1 MPLVLPL
8 HQSKTTTKFARAH
21 HGAHH
26 GLVRRGLQRPSAPS
40 FYRYITTDKFGSIDD
55 EHGGHIANAMRRIV
69 ALLTILPAAA
79 GAPLTPRRRTDTG
92 PVDYNPA
99 KGTGCARANTE
110 RLEQGKD
117 SDFWDGGFYFEV
129 RAPRGG
135 VCVCACVERGRL
147 VSRPPSVLSSCVPFF
162 RSAWRSQTYVDGWNS
177 QKCTSPPPPSLSI
190 GCSRPALGLCALRAD
205 APCHSPCAQ
214 VYYHRL
220 WPRVRFQ
227 RYAGS
232 LRKRIDLAA
241 GASLSRF
248 LHCRPFII
256 QPDSPLWLPPC
267 ACVRVPVRLRFAHLH
282 LVCPRARAQPTRAT
296 KMSKSC
302 SPKAAPTRS
311 RSV

>member
-1 MPLVLPL
+1 
-8 HQSKTTTKFARAH
+8 
-21 HGAHH
+21 
-26 GLVRRGLQRPSAPS
+26 
-40 FYRYITTDKFGSIDD
+40 
-55 EHGGHIANAMRRIV
+55 MRRIV
-69 ALLTILPAAA
+69 ALLAILPAAA